1 LKEWEISLVTHVLVD
16 RIKGKMSHLDVW
28 MSMTQ

>member
-1 LKEWEISLVTHVLVD
+1 VTHVLVD